1 MCKHAGFF
9 VVLLNFLGSTR
20 PHKNTICTKEPKEK
34 SMKLG
39 ILIGVIVAALLVG
52 FSFVKDEP
60 PASGS
65 VKDNFG
71 NNWAR

>member
-1 MCKHAGFF
+1 MELLLLTEPRINT
-9 VVLLNFLGSTR
+9 VVQPNQKGT
-20 PHKNTICTKEPKEK
+20 T
-34 SMKLG
+34 MKIG

-52 FSFVKDEP
+52 FSFIKEEAP
-60 PASGS
+60 SGS

>member
-1 MCKHAGFF
+1 
-9 VVLLNFLGSTR
+9 
-20 PHKNTICTKEPKEK
+20 
-34 SMKLG
+34 MKLG

-52 FSFVKDEP
+52 FLFVKDEA

>member
-1 MCKHAGFF
+1 MLAF
-9 VVLLNFLGSTR
+9 LLLGGTLLGLQGLIKTPLVQSNQKDK
-20 PHKNTICTKEPKEK
+20 P
-34 SMKLG
+34 MKLG

-52 FSFVKDEP
+52 FAFVKDEA

>member
-9 VVLLNFLGSTR
+9 VVRLNFLGSTR
-20 PHKNTICTKEPKEK
+20 PHKNTIVQPQPKENP
-34 SMKLG
+34 MKLG

-52 FSFVKDEP
+52 FSFVKDEA
-60 PASGS
+60 PATGS

>member
-1 MCKHAGFF
+1 
-9 VVLLNFLGSTR
+9 
-20 PHKNTICTKEPKEK
+20 
-34 SMKLG
+34 MKLG

-52 FSFVKDEP
+52 FAFVKDEA

>member
-1 MCKHAGFF
+1 
-9 VVLLNFLGSTR
+9 
-20 PHKNTICTKEPKEK
+20 
-34 SMKLG
+34 MKLG

-52 FSFVKDEP
+52 FSYVKEEP
-60 PASGS
+60 PKGS